1 MKPSTP
7 HTDQERVLN
16 YLNNQMSTQE
26 RYDFE
31 AEMIDNQA
39 LSDAVDGAEMLASPA
54 KSIARLKKRTSNSF
68 FIKWV
73 VGIAVICLLV
83 AVFFVLDHIQKPI
96 ATSAATDVH
105 QVQVQRHTAIPA
117 EHNDS
122 TFSFVVE
129 VNSAI
134 DHQHANSSEIERWRE
149 AIEVPNTLEK
159 KRIAPLSVETERNI
173 HRVFGNDAI
182 YHIQNYK
189 VVDYRE
195 IRAAQADAINSGLPA
210 DNRWGLVPGSTAV
223 SYVDFLEETMQLFA
237 EGKYERALAG
247 FKAIL
252 NHFPEDA
259 NAQFYGGMAALEV
272 ENNALAVSLFLKST
286 QNVKMTFYEEGC
298 FYLATARMLNDEHEA
313 ACLDFTTIS
322 NQNGFYAER
331 AKKELERHCK

>member
-16 YLNNQMSTQE
+16 YINNQMSAQE

-31 AEMIDNQA
+31 AEMIDNQT
-39 LSDAVDGAEMLASPA
+39 LSDAVDGAELLASPQ
-54 KSIARLKKRTSNSF
+54 KTLARLKRRSNKSF
-68 FIKWV
+68 FVKWV

-83 AVFFVLDHIQKPI
+83 AAIFVLDKIQKPI
-96 ATSAATDVH
+96 ATSAETNVNE
-105 QVQVQRHTAIPA
+105 VQVQRHTAIPA

-129 VNSAI
+129 VNSN
-134 DHQHANSSEIERWRE
+134 DEHQHAKSAEIERWRE
-149 AIEVPNTLEK
+149 AIEVPNALEK

-195 IRAAQADAINSGLPA
+195 IRAAQADAVNSGLPA

-237 EGKYERALAG
+237 EGKYEKALAG

-252 NHFPEDA
+252 NHFPDDA
-259 NAQFYGGMAALEV
+259 NAQFYGGLSALEID
-272 ENNALAVSLFLKST
+272 NSALAVTLFLKSS
-286 QNVKMTFYEEGC
+286 QNFKMTFYEEGR
-298 FYLATARMLNDEHEA
+298 FYLATARMLNGDNTI
-313 ACLDFTTIS
+313 ACREFSAIA
-322 NQNGFYAER
+322 QEGGFYAKR
-331 AKKELERHCK
+331 ANEELNRHCK